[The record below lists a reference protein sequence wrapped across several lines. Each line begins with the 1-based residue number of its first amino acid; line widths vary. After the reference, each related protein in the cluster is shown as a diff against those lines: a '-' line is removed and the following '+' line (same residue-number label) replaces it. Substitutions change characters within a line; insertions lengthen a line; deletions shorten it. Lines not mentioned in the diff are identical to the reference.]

1 MSRLQCIA
9 SFLRIRSRLL
19 SVVAATILLVTNS
32 SCGLIGAGVATATVA
47 AGTAIALAP
56 LKLAFACLPEGTL
69 IDTPGGPQAIET
81 LRAGDLVIGYSGNP
95 VRIQQV
101 HGYLEDPENSEF
113 YEIGFSNGTK
123 VDLCSMHRIGGVR
136 ARDLKLGDVTE
147 GGKSVASIRTYEGVE
162 RSYDL
167 LTEDDGYR
175 VGTIPVNSMIVEM
188 YETGR
193 SGEFRD

>member
-1 MSRLQCIA
+1 MNLFQVVA
-9 SFLRIRSRLL
+9 SFFRSRTRFL
-19 SVVAATILLVTNS
+19 SVLAALALPLANT
-32 SCGLIGAGVATATVA
+32 SCALIGAGVATASIA

-69 IDTPGGPQAIET
+69 IDTPAGPQAIET
-81 LRAGDLVIGYSGNP
+81 LRAGDYVIGYSGEQ
-95 VRIQQV
+95 VRVQQV

-123 VDLCSMHRIGGVR
+123 VDLCRMHRIGGIR
-136 ARDLKLGDVTE
+136 AQDLKLGDEVEE
-147 GGKSVASIRTYEGVE
+147 GISIASIRTYDGVE

-167 LTEDDGYR
+167 LTEDEGYR
-175 VGTIPVNSMIVEM
+175 IGDIPVNSMIVEM
-188 YETGR
+188 YETGH

>member
-1 MSRLQCIA
+1 M
-9 SFLRIRSRLL
+9 L
-19 SVVAATILLVTNS
+19 SVLAALALPLATT
-32 SCGLIGAGVATATVA
+32 SCGLIGAGVATASIA

-69 IDTPGGPQAIET
+69 IDTPAGPQAIET
-81 LRAGDLVIGYSGNP
+81 LRAGDFVIGYSGEP

-123 VDLCSMHRIGGVR
+123 VDLCSMHRIGGIR
-136 ARDLKLGDVTE
+136 AQDLKLGDVIQ
-147 GGKSVASIRTYEGVE
+147 GGGSVASIRTYQGVE

-167 LTEDDGYR
+167 LTEDEGYQI
-175 VGTIPVNSMIVEM
+175 GEIPVNSMIIEM
-188 YETGR
+188 YETGH